1 MSYYEEGQAG
11 FGGLGLAFPALNLNT
26 SAPAPTARTNVGI
39 DPAIIAALGTYL
51 TALGGS
57 FGSSDTN
64 RTPMITSGVLLKAL
78 KPNSFGKIDPAAVTQ
93 ALNIMSPALQ
103 AYAANALSM
112 NASLLA
118 GAPYADAAAALRQL
132 GVLSITG
139 LLSDIAAGKY
149 DGTLP
154 TVSVK
159 LNALAALKTQ
169 AATSA
174 LVTAQTQQAVA
185 NQAAQQAAATQAAS
199 DAAAA
204 QQAQANADAAAAA
217 AQAAQDAANAAMAT
231 AQTGDPG
238 VGPSDLVGSTTQ
250 AMPVT
255 SSAASGSYMTWVYV
269 GVGAAAL
276 AAVGWVLM
284 SRKSTPNRSR
294 KSRKNRRHSKRV
306 RRAARKA

>member
-11 FGGLGLAFPALNLNT
+11 FGGLGFALPALNLSTT
-26 SAPAPTARTNVGI
+26 SPASTAARTNVGI

-51 TALGGS
+51 TALGGA

-64 RTPMITSGVLLKAL
+64 RTPMITSGVLLKSL

-93 ALNIMSPALQ
+93 SLNIMPPALQ
-103 AYAANALSM
+103 TYAANALSM
-112 NASLLA
+112 NASQLA
-118 GAPYADAAAALRQL
+118 GAPYADAAAALRQM

-159 LNALAALKTQ
+159 LSPSLALKTPVLLAPQ
-169 AATSA
+169 GSPA
-174 LVTAQTQQAVA
+174 LVTTVA
-185 NQAAQQAAATQAAS
+185 T
-199 DAAAA
+199 
-204 QQAQANADAAAAA
+204 
-217 AQAAQDAANAAMAT
+217 AANTASTATPDPHADVQCPDGYYRDANGLCLLPDTPASLPPAADT
-231 AQTGDPG
+231 TSQNTL
-238 VGPSDLVGSTTQ
+238 GPSDLVGPSEAVPQPVTQ
-250 AMPVT
+250 AAT
-255 SSAASGSYMTWVYV
+255 SSFPWLYV
-269 GVGAAAL
+269 GIGAAGL
-276 AAVGWVLM
+276 AVVGWALM
-284 SRKSTPNRSR
+284 SRKSATPNRSR